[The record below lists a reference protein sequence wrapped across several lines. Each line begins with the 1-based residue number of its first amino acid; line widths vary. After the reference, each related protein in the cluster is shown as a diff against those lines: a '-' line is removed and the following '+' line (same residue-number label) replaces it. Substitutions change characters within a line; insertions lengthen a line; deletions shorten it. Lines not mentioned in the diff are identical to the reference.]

1 MYKLLPYL
9 FYFYH
14 GTCIWCFF
22 LNNSKGENVEHDYGT
37 VNNTIY
43 FKCWVSPNIA
53 RKINNRMIHTYLN
66 KRFCEISVNCIE
78 EFFSLYKWNET

>member
-14 GTCIWCFF
+14 SICIWVFF
-22 LNNSKGENVEHDYGT
+22 LHINLKGENVKHNYGT

-43 FKCWVSPNIA
+43 FKCWVSPDIVS
-53 RKINNRMIHTYLN
+53 KINNRMIHAYLN
-66 KRFCEISVNCIE
+66 KQI
-78 EFFSLYKWNET
+78 L